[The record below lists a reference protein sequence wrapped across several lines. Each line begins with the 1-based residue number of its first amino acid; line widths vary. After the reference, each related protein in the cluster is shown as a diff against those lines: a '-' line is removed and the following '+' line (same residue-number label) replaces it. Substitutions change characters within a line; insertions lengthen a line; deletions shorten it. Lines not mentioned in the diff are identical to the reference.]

1 MSADVITT
9 TTAAR
14 APRRVRQPKT
24 DLPSI
29 EIAGEV
35 WDPRKKLA
43 TDLGVCDT
51 TVKRMNFRTMYVGG
65 VAYVCREEGLQ
76 EIAGRAHRRNEP
88 LRRQGVRR

>member
-1 MSADVITT
+1 MSDVTITT
-9 TTAAR
+9 AGAAR

-29 EIAGEV
+29 LINDEV

-43 TDLGVCDT
+43 ADLGVCDT
-51 TVKRMNFRTMYVGG
+51 TVKRMNFRTVYIGG
-65 VAYVCREEGLQ
+65 CAYVCREEGLR

-88 LRRQGVRR
+88 ARRRVRR